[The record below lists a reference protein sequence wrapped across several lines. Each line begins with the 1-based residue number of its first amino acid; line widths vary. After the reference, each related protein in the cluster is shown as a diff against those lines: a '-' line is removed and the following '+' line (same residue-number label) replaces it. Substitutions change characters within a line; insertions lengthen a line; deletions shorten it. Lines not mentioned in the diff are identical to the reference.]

1 MGIRSIELLHGA
13 TWFDKLYPFHNSMCR
28 KKQSKNLNLMLFSF
42 IGLIF
47 LKHIMKVAIVQE
59 WLVTVGGSDKVVKAI
74 LDVFPDADIYTLVAK
89 KEVCDE
95 LGIPW
100 EKVHTSFIQKMPLGT
115 KKHRAYLPL
124 FPFAIEQ
131 FDLRGFD
138 VVISSSHCVAKG
150 VLTKAD
156 QLHICYCH
164 SPIRYCWDMYNEY
177 LEESHLDKGFKS
189 WLVRLMLHP
198 IRQFDAIAGSRVDYY
213 ISNSDYVG
221 QRIRKTYRRKATTI
235 HPNIDISNFELC
247 NDKHEYYLASSRLVA
262 YKKIDTIIEA
272 FNQMPDKKLVVIGGG
287 PNLEAY
293 RKLANDNVIVMGYQ
307 PFDVLKDKMQHAK
320 AFVFAA
326 DEDFG
331 MIPIEAQSC
340 GTPVIAYGH
349 GGSLET
355 VNGGKTGL
363 FFNEQTP
370 EAIVEA
376 VNKFESMGSQPFAPA
391 DCRQW
396 AEGFSEERFKREI
409 KEFVEEKYE
418 EFKKNGINID

>member
-1 MGIRSIELLHGA
+1 
-13 TWFDKLYPFHNSMCR
+13 
-28 KKQSKNLNLMLFSF
+28 
-42 IGLIF
+42 
-47 LKHIMKVAIVQE
+47 MKVAIVQE

-131 FDLRGFD
+131 FDLRGYD

-198 IRQFDAIAGSRVDYY
+198 IRQFDAIAESRVDYY

-247 NDKHEYYLASSRLVA
+247 NDKQEYYLASSRLVA

-293 RKLANDNVIVMGYQ
+293 RKLAKDNVTVMGYQ

-363 FFNEQTP
+363 FFYEQTP

-376 VNKFESMGSQPFAPA
+376 VNRFEAMGSQPFAPA

>member
-1 MGIRSIELLHGA
+1 
-13 TWFDKLYPFHNSMCR
+13 
-28 KKQSKNLNLMLFSF
+28 MLFSF

-47 LKHIMKVAIVQE
+47 FKHIMKVAIVQE

-89 KEVCDE
+89 KDVCDE

-131 FDLRGFD
+131 FDLRGYD

-150 VLTKAD
+150 ILTKAD

-247 NDKHEYYLASSRLVA
+247 NDKQEYYLASSRLVA

-293 RKLANDNVIVMGYQ
+293 RKLAKDNVTVMGYQ

>member
-1 MGIRSIELLHGA
+1 
-13 TWFDKLYPFHNSMCR
+13 
-28 KKQSKNLNLMLFSF
+28 
-42 IGLIF
+42 
-47 LKHIMKVAIVQE
+47 MKVAIVQE

-74 LDVFPDADIYTLVAK
+74 MDVFPDADIYTLVAK

-131 FDLRGFD
+131 FDLRGYD

-247 NDKHEYYLASSRLVA
+247 NDKQEYYLASSRLVA

-293 RKLANDNVIVMGYQ
+293 RKLAKDNVTVMGYQ

-340 GTPVIAYGH
+340 GTPVVAYGH

-376 VNKFESMGSQPFAPA
+376 VNKFEAMESQPFAPT

>member
-1 MGIRSIELLHGA
+1 
-13 TWFDKLYPFHNSMCR
+13 
-28 KKQSKNLNLMLFSF
+28 
-42 IGLIF
+42 
-47 LKHIMKVAIVQE
+47 MKVAIVQE

-74 LDVFPDADIYTLVAK
+74 LDIFPDADIYTLVAT

-131 FDLRGFD
+131 FDLRGYD

-247 NDKHEYYLASSRLVA
+247 NDKQEYYLASSRLVA

-293 RKLANDNVIVMGYQ
+293 RKLANDNVTVMGYQ

-363 FFNEQTP
+363 FFYEQTP

-376 VNKFESMGSQPFAPA
+376 VNKFEAMGLQPFAPA

-418 EFKKNGINID
+418 DFKKNGINID

>member
-1 MGIRSIELLHGA
+1 
-13 TWFDKLYPFHNSMCR
+13 
-28 KKQSKNLNLMLFSF
+28 
-42 IGLIF
+42 
-47 LKHIMKVAIVQE
+47 MKVAIIQE

-74 LDVFPDADIYTLVAK
+74 LDVFPDADIFTLVAN
-89 KEVCDE
+89 KEICDE

-100 EKVHTSFIQKMPLGT
+100 NKVHTSFIQKMPLGK

-131 FDLRGFD
+131 FDLRGYD

-150 VLTKAD
+150 VLTKAE
-156 QLHICYCH
+156 QLHISYVH

-177 LEESHLDKGFKS
+177 LEESNLYKGLKS
-189 WLVRLMLHP
+189 WLVRMMLHP
-198 IRQFDAIAGSRVDYY
+198 VRKFDAITANRVDYY

-221 QRIRKTYRRKATTI
+221 QRIRKTYRRNATTI

-247 NDKHEYYLASSRLVA
+247 TDKQEYYLASSRLVA
-262 YKKIDTIIEA
+262 YKKIDIIIEA
-272 FNQMPDKKLVVIGGG
+272 FNQMPDKKLIVVGGG
-287 PNLEAY
+287 PNLETY
-293 RKLANDNVIVMGYQ
+293 KKLAKGNVTIMGYQ
-307 PFDVLKDKMQHAK
+307 PFDVLKERMQHAK

-355 VNGGKTGL
+355 VCEGKTGL
-363 FFNEQTP
+363 FFNNQTTD
-370 EAIVEA
+370 AIIEA
-376 VNKFESMGSQPFAPA
+376 VNRFEKMGNQPFSPY
-391 DCRQW
+391 DCREW
-396 AEGFSEERFKREI
+396 AEKFSEERFKKEI
-409 KEFVEEKYE
+409 YEFVMEKYKD
-418 EFKKNGINID
+418 FKNNGINID

>member
-1 MGIRSIELLHGA
+1 
-13 TWFDKLYPFHNSMCR
+13 
-28 KKQSKNLNLMLFSF
+28 
-42 IGLIF
+42 
-47 LKHIMKVAIVQE
+47 MKVAIVQE

-131 FDLRGFD
+131 FDLRGYD

-247 NDKHEYYLASSRLVA
+247 NDKQEYYLASSRLVA

-293 RKLANDNVIVMGYQ
+293 RKLANANVTVMGYQ

-363 FFNEQTP
+363 FFYEQTP

-376 VNKFESMGSQPFAPA
+376 VNRFEAMGSQPFAPA

-409 KEFVEEKYE
+409 KEFVEKKYE

>member
-1 MGIRSIELLHGA
+1 
-13 TWFDKLYPFHNSMCR
+13 
-28 KKQSKNLNLMLFSF
+28 
-42 IGLIF
+42 
-47 LKHIMKVAIVQE
+47 MKVAIIQE

-74 LDVFPDADIYTLVAK
+74 LDVFPKADIYTLVAK
-89 KEVCDE
+89 KDVCDE

-131 FDLRGFD
+131 FDLRGYD

-150 VLTKAD
+150 ILTKAD

-198 IRQFDAIAGSRVDYY
+198 IRQFDAIAGNRVDYY

-247 NDKHEYYLASSRLVA
+247 NDKQEYYLASSRLVA

-272 FNQMPDKKLVVIGGG
+272 FNKMPDKKLVVIGGG

-293 RKLANDNVIVMGYQ
+293 RKLAKENVTVMGYQ
-307 PFDVLKDKMQHAK
+307 PFDVLKEKMQHAK

>member
-1 MGIRSIELLHGA
+1 
-13 TWFDKLYPFHNSMCR
+13 
-28 KKQSKNLNLMLFSF
+28 
-42 IGLIF
+42 
-47 LKHIMKVAIVQE
+47 MKVAIVQE

-89 KEVCDE
+89 KNVCDE

-131 FDLRGFD
+131 FDLRGYD

-198 IRQFDAIAGSRVDYY
+198 IRQFDAIAGNRVDYY

-247 NDKHEYYLASSRLVA
+247 NDKQEYYLASSRLVA

-272 FNQMPDKKLVVIGGG
+272 FNQMPEKKLVVIGGG
-287 PNLEAY
+287 PNLETY
-293 RKLANDNVIVMGYQ
+293 RKLAKDNVTVMGYQ

-376 VNKFESMGSQPFAPA
+376 VNRFEATGSQPFAPA

-418 EFKKNGINID
+418 DFKKNGINID

>member
-1 MGIRSIELLHGA
+1 
-13 TWFDKLYPFHNSMCR
+13 
-28 KKQSKNLNLMLFSF
+28 
-42 IGLIF
+42 
-47 LKHIMKVAIVQE
+47 MKVAIVQE

-131 FDLRGFD
+131 FDLRGYD

-198 IRQFDAIAGSRVDYY
+198 IRKFDAIAGSRVDYY

-247 NDKHEYYLASSRLVA
+247 NDKQEYYLASSRLVA

-293 RKLANDNVIVMGYQ
+293 RKLANANVTVMGYQ

-320 AFVFAA
+320 AFIFAA

-409 KEFVEEKYE
+409 KEFVEEKYK

>member
-1 MGIRSIELLHGA
+1 
-13 TWFDKLYPFHNSMCR
+13 
-28 KKQSKNLNLMLFSF
+28 
-42 IGLIF
+42 
-47 LKHIMKVAIVQE
+47 MKVAIVQE

-131 FDLRGFD
+131 FDLRGYD

-247 NDKHEYYLASSRLVA
+247 NDKQEYYLASSRLVA

-293 RKLANDNVIVMGYQ
+293 RKLANANVTVMGYQ

>member
-1 MGIRSIELLHGA
+1 
-13 TWFDKLYPFHNSMCR
+13 
-28 KKQSKNLNLMLFSF
+28 
-42 IGLIF
+42 
-47 LKHIMKVAIVQE
+47 MKVAIIQE

-89 KEVCDE
+89 KEICDE

-100 EKVHTSFIQKMPLGT
+100 NKVHTSFIQKMPLGT

-131 FDLRGFD
+131 FDLRGYD

-156 QLHICYCH
+156 QLHISYVH
-164 SPIRYCWDMYNEY
+164 SPIRSCWDMYNEY
-177 LEESHLDKGFKS
+177 LEESNLYKGLKS

-198 IRQFDAIAGSRVDYY
+198 IRKFDAIAANRVDYY

-221 QRIRKTYRRKATTI
+221 QRIRKTYRRKPTTI
-235 HPNIDISNFELC
+235 HPNIDISSFELC
-247 NDKHEYYLASSRLVA
+247 EEKSDYYLTSSRLVA
-262 YKKIDTIIEA
+262 YKKIDIIIEA
-272 FNQMPDKKLVVIGGG
+272 FNKMPDKKLVVIGGG
-287 PNLEAY
+287 PNLENY
-293 RKLANDNVIVMGYQ
+293 KKLAGPNVNIMGYQ
-307 PFDVLKDKMQHAK
+307 PFEVLKEKMQHAK

-331 MIPIEAQSC
+331 MIPIEAESC

-363 FFNEQTP
+363 FFYEQTAN
-370 EAIVEA
+370 AIVRA
-376 VNKFESMGSQPFAPA
+376 VNEFESRGDKPF
-391 DCRQW
+391 DYKECRKW
-396 AEGFSEERFKREI
+396 AEKFSEERFKKEI
-409 KEFVEEKYE
+409 KEFVEEKYK
-418 EFKKNGINID
+418 EFKTKGTPVFE

>member
-1 MGIRSIELLHGA
+1 
-13 TWFDKLYPFHNSMCR
+13 
-28 KKQSKNLNLMLFSF
+28 
-42 IGLIF
+42 
-47 LKHIMKVAIVQE
+47 MKVAIVQE

-131 FDLRGFD
+131 FNLRGYD

-247 NDKHEYYLASSRLVA
+247 NDKQEYYLASSRLVA

-293 RKLANDNVIVMGYQ
+293 RKLAKDNVTVMGYQ

-326 DEDFG
+326 NEDFG

-363 FFNEQTP
+363 FFYEQTP

-376 VNKFESMGSQPFAPA
+376 VNKFEAMGSQPFAPA

-396 AEGFSEERFKREI
+396 AEGFSEKRFKREI

>member
-1 MGIRSIELLHGA
+1 
-13 TWFDKLYPFHNSMCR
+13 
-28 KKQSKNLNLMLFSF
+28 
-42 IGLIF
+42 
-47 LKHIMKVAIVQE
+47 MKVAIVQE

-74 LDVFPDADIYTLVAK
+74 LDIFPDADIYTLVAK

-131 FDLRGFD
+131 FDLRGYD

-247 NDKHEYYLASSRLVA
+247 NDKQEYYLASSRLVA

-293 RKLANDNVIVMGYQ
+293 RKLAKNNVTVMGYQ

>member
-1 MGIRSIELLHGA
+1 
-13 TWFDKLYPFHNSMCR
+13 
-28 KKQSKNLNLMLFSF
+28 
-42 IGLIF
+42 
-47 LKHIMKVAIVQE
+47 MKVAIVQE

-74 LDVFPDADIYTLVAK
+74 LDVFPDADIYTLAAK
-89 KEVCDE
+89 NEVCDE

-131 FDLRGFD
+131 FDLRGYD

-247 NDKHEYYLASSRLVA
+247 NDKQEYYLASSRLVA

-293 RKLANDNVIVMGYQ
+293 RKLANDNVTVMGYQ

-370 EAIVEA
+370 EAIIEA
-376 VNKFESMGSQPFAPA
+376 VNKFEAMGSQPFAPA

>member
-1 MGIRSIELLHGA
+1 
-13 TWFDKLYPFHNSMCR
+13 
-28 KKQSKNLNLMLFSF
+28 
-42 IGLIF
+42 
-47 LKHIMKVAIVQE
+47 MKVAIVQE

-115 KKHRAYLPL
+115 KKHRTYLPL

-131 FDLRGFD
+131 FDLRGYD

-247 NDKHEYYLASSRLVA
+247 NDKQEYYLASSRLVA

-293 RKLANDNVIVMGYQ
+293 RKLANDNVTVMGYQ

-376 VNKFESMGSQPFAPA
+376 VNKFEAMGSQPFAPA

-396 AEGFSEERFKREI
+396 AEGFSEKRFKREI

>member
-1 MGIRSIELLHGA
+1 
-13 TWFDKLYPFHNSMCR
+13 
-28 KKQSKNLNLMLFSF
+28 
-42 IGLIF
+42 
-47 LKHIMKVAIVQE
+47 MKVAIVQE

-89 KEVCDE
+89 KDVCDE

-131 FDLRGFD
+131 FDLRGYD

-150 VLTKAD
+150 ILTKAD

-247 NDKHEYYLASSRLVA
+247 NDKQEYYLASSRLVA

-272 FNQMPDKKLVVIGGG
+272 FNKMPGKKLVVIGGG

-293 RKLANDNVIVMGYQ
+293 RKLAKDNVTVMGYQ
-307 PFDVLKDKMQHAK
+307 PFDVLKEKMQHAK

-376 VNKFESMGSQPFAPA
+376 VNRFEAMGSQPFAPG

-396 AEGFSEERFKREI
+396 AESFSEERFKREI

>member
-1 MGIRSIELLHGA
+1 
-13 TWFDKLYPFHNSMCR
+13 
-28 KKQSKNLNLMLFSF
+28 
-42 IGLIF
+42 
-47 LKHIMKVAIVQE
+47 MKVAIVQE

-89 KEVCDE
+89 KDVCDE

-131 FDLRGFD
+131 FDLRGYD

-150 VLTKAD
+150 ILTKAD

-177 LEESHLDKGFKS
+177 LKESHLDKGFKS

-247 NDKHEYYLASSRLVA
+247 NDKQEYYLASSRLVA

-293 RKLANDNVIVMGYQ
+293 RKLAKDNVTVMGYQ
-307 PFDVLKDKMQHAK
+307 PFDVLKEKMQHAK

-376 VNKFESMGSQPFAPA
+376 VNKFESMGSQPFAPV

>member
-1 MGIRSIELLHGA
+1 
-13 TWFDKLYPFHNSMCR
+13 
-28 KKQSKNLNLMLFSF
+28 
-42 IGLIF
+42 
-47 LKHIMKVAIVQE
+47 MKVAIVQE

-89 KEVCDE
+89 KDVCDE

-131 FDLRGFD
+131 FDLRGYD

-150 VLTKAD
+150 ILTKAD

-247 NDKHEYYLASSRLVA
+247 NDKQEYYLASSRLVA

-287 PNLEAY
+287 PNLDAY
-293 RKLANDNVIVMGYQ
+293 RKLAKNNVTVMGYQ

>member
-1 MGIRSIELLHGA
+1 
-13 TWFDKLYPFHNSMCR
+13 
-28 KKQSKNLNLMLFSF
+28 
-42 IGLIF
+42 
-47 LKHIMKVAIVQE
+47 MKVAIVQE

-131 FDLRGFD
+131 FDLRGYD

-247 NDKHEYYLASSRLVA
+247 NDKKEYYLASSRLVA

-293 RKLANDNVIVMGYQ
+293 RKLAKDNVTVMGYQ

-340 GTPVIAYGH
+340 GTPIIAYGH

-376 VNKFESMGSQPFAPA
+376 VNKFEAMGLQPFAPV

-396 AEGFSEERFKREI
+396 AEGFSEERFKKEI
-409 KEFVEEKYE
+409 KEFVEEKYD

>member
-1 MGIRSIELLHGA
+1 
-13 TWFDKLYPFHNSMCR
+13 
-28 KKQSKNLNLMLFSF
+28 
-42 IGLIF
+42 
-47 LKHIMKVAIVQE
+47 MKVAIVQE

-131 FDLRGFD
+131 FDLRGYD

-198 IRQFDAIAGSRVDYY
+198 IRQFDAIAGNRVDYY

-247 NDKHEYYLASSRLVA
+247 NDKKEYYLASSRLVA

-293 RKLANDNVIVMGYQ
+293 RKLAKDNVTVMGYQ

-320 AFVFAA
+320 AFIFAA

-376 VNKFESMGSQPFAPA
+376 VNRFEAMGSQPFAPA

-396 AEGFSEERFKREI
+396 AEGFSEKRFKREI
-409 KEFVEEKYE
+409 KEFVEKKYE
-418 EFKKNGINID
+418 EFKKNGINIY

>member
-1 MGIRSIELLHGA
+1 
-13 TWFDKLYPFHNSMCR
+13 
-28 KKQSKNLNLMLFSF
+28 
-42 IGLIF
+42 
-47 LKHIMKVAIVQE
+47 MKVAIVQE

-131 FDLRGFD
+131 FDLRGYD

-150 VLTKAD
+150 ILTKAD

-221 QRIRKTYRRKATTI
+221 QRIRKTYRRKAKTI

-247 NDKHEYYLASSRLVA
+247 NDKQEYYIASSRLVA

-293 RKLANDNVIVMGYQ
+293 RKLAKDNVTVMGYQ

-331 MIPIEAQSC
+331 IIPIEAQSC

-376 VNKFESMGSQPFAPA
+376 VNKFETMGSQPFAPA

>member
-1 MGIRSIELLHGA
+1 
-13 TWFDKLYPFHNSMCR
+13 
-28 KKQSKNLNLMLFSF
+28 
-42 IGLIF
+42 
-47 LKHIMKVAIVQE
+47 MKVAIVQE
-59 WLVTVGGSDKVVKAI
+59 WLVSVGGSDKVVKAI

-131 FDLRGFD
+131 FDLRGYD

-177 LEESHLDKGFKS
+177 MEESHLDKGFKS

-247 NDKHEYYLASSRLVA
+247 NDKQEYYLASSRLVA

-272 FNQMPDKKLVVIGGG
+272 FNLMPDKKLVVIGGG

-293 RKLANDNVIVMGYQ
+293 RKLAKDNVTVMGYQ

>member
-1 MGIRSIELLHGA
+1 
-13 TWFDKLYPFHNSMCR
+13 
-28 KKQSKNLNLMLFSF
+28 
-42 IGLIF
+42 
-47 LKHIMKVAIVQE
+47 MKVAIVQE

-131 FDLRGFD
+131 FDLRGYD

-189 WLVRLMLHP
+189 WLVRLMLHS

-247 NDKHEYYLASSRLVA
+247 NDKQEYYLASSRLVA

-293 RKLANDNVIVMGYQ
+293 RKLAKDNVTVMGYQ

-363 FFNEQTP
+363 FFYEQTP

-376 VNKFESMGSQPFAPA
+376 VNKFEAMGSQPFAPA

>member
-1 MGIRSIELLHGA
+1 
-13 TWFDKLYPFHNSMCR
+13 
-28 KKQSKNLNLMLFSF
+28 
-42 IGLIF
+42 
-47 LKHIMKVAIVQE
+47 MKVAIVQE

-131 FDLRGFD
+131 FDLRGYD

-150 VLTKAD
+150 VLTKSD

-247 NDKHEYYLASSRLVA
+247 NDKKEYYLASSRLVA

-293 RKLANDNVIVMGYQ
+293 RKLANDNVTVMGYQ

-376 VNKFESMGSQPFAPA
+376 VNKFEAMGSQPFAPA

-409 KEFVEEKYE
+409 KEFVEKKYE

>member
-1 MGIRSIELLHGA
+1 
-13 TWFDKLYPFHNSMCR
+13 
-28 KKQSKNLNLMLFSF
+28 
-42 IGLIF
+42 
-47 LKHIMKVAIVQE
+47 MKVAIVQE

-131 FDLRGFD
+131 FDLRGYD

-198 IRQFDAIAGSRVDYY
+198 IRQFDAIAGNRVDYY

-247 NDKHEYYLASSRLVA
+247 NDKKEYYLASSRLVA

-293 RKLANDNVIVMGYQ
+293 RKLAKNNVTVMGYQ

-376 VNKFESMGSQPFAPA
+376 VNRFEAMGSQPFAPA

-396 AEGFSEERFKREI
+396 AEGFSEERFKKEI

>member
-1 MGIRSIELLHGA
+1 
-13 TWFDKLYPFHNSMCR
+13 
-28 KKQSKNLNLMLFSF
+28 
-42 IGLIF
+42 
-47 LKHIMKVAIVQE
+47 MKVAIVQE

-131 FDLRGFD
+131 FNLRGYD

-247 NDKHEYYLASSRLVA
+247 NDKQEYYLASSRLVA

-293 RKLANDNVIVMGYQ
+293 RKLAKDNVTVMGYQ

-363 FFNEQTP
+363 FFYEQTP

-376 VNKFESMGSQPFAPA
+376 VNKFEAIGSQPFAPA

-396 AEGFSEERFKREI
+396 AEGFSEKRFKREI

>member
-1 MGIRSIELLHGA
+1 MR
-13 TWFDKLYPFHNSMCR
+13 
-28 KKQSKNLNLMLFSF
+28 
-42 IGLIF
+42 
-47 LKHIMKVAIVQE
+47 VAIIQE

-89 KEVCDE
+89 REICEE
-95 LGIPW
+95 LGILW
-100 EKVHTSFIQKMPLGT
+100 ERVHTSFIQKMPLGT

-124 FPFAIEQ
+124 FPFAVEQ
-131 FDLRGFD
+131 FDLRGYD

-150 VLTKAD
+150 VLTKAE

-164 SPIRYCWDMYNEY
+164 SPIRYVWDMYNEY
-177 LEESHLDKGFKS
+177 LEESNLSKGLKS

-198 IRQFDAIAGSRVDYY
+198 IRKFDALTGNRVDYF

-221 QRIRKTYRRKATTI
+221 QRIRKTYRRPAKTI
-235 HPNIDISNFELC
+235 HPNIDISHFELC
-247 NDKHEYYLASSRLVA
+247 EEKQDYYLASSRLVA
-262 YKKIDTIIEA
+262 YKKIDIIIEA
-272 FNQMPDKKLVVIGGG
+272 FNRMPDKRLVVIGGG
-287 PNLEAY
+287 PNYEAY
-293 RKLANDNVIVMGYQ
+293 KRLAKQNVEVMGYQ
-307 PFDVLKDKMQHAK
+307 PFDVLKERMQHAK

-355 VNGGKTGL
+355 VRKDVTGL
-363 FFNEQTP
+363 FFDEQNAD
-370 EAIVEA
+370 AIIEA
-376 VNKFESMGSQPFAPA
+376 VNRFEKLGKQPFAPTA
-391 DCRQW
+391 CRKW

-409 KEFVEEKYE
+409 KEFVESKYA
-418 EFKKNGINID
+418 EFKTNGINIE